1 MYVCIHVYI
10 YLYTHISSSLSA
22 IPPPC
27 LDSVFIGGC
36 ISSNRR
42 ICRSSS
48 SRNSFC
54 SSSTCQPCLSH
65 QNIVAPG
72 QGSWGHLGSK
82 QTSWLQ
88 VNALDTHLGS
98 KLKVLRAILAPSSGH
113 LGSKLEGLG
122 LLTRSWK
129 ALGGSGLQEPN
140 IGPTGRRMDTLRPP
154 SWTPSWTHL
163 EDCNPPKTQI
173 FFWFW

>member
-1 MYVCIHVYI
+1 MYI
-10 YLYTHISSSLSA
+10 YIYIYIYIFTHIHICAYVSSSLSA

-98 KLKVLRAILAPSSGH
+98 KLKVLKAILAPSSDH
-113 LGSKLEGLG
+113 LGSKLGGLG
-122 LLTRSWK
+122 
-129 ALGGSGLQEPN
+129 ALGRLLEGSWRIWAARAGH
-140 IGPTGRRMDTLRPP
+140 RSDRPQDGHP
-154 SWTPSWTHL
+154 
-163 EDCNPPKTQI
+163 
-173 FFWFW
+173 